1 MPDKQKSSIFE
12 GAYGRL
18 ILPGVVIQSTLI
30 AGGYATGREV
40 VEYGAKFGA
49 IGWVTG
55 LTILIGFGVMAFL
68 MFEVARVFKAFDYKS
83 LVKQFLG
90 PLWFIYDIIYF
101 LLAILILSIVIAAT
115 GSILK
120 RTLGLDIWMG
130 VLIITVITAILNFYG
145 HHLIERFKTFG
156 TIFLLFFFSILIF
169 FGDLWFY
176 LFKLLD
182 ILFFFSVYIFF
193 VFLVFSK
200 RGGDPKEVFA
210 SGDTSMAGHFPWCGF
225 FLTTCRSIP
234 GTPFRV
240 S

>member
-1 MPDKQKSSIFE
+1 KQKSRNFE

-18 ILPGVVIQSTLI
+18 ILPGVVIKYTLI

-40 VEYGAKFGA
+40 VEYGAKLGA

-55 LTILIGFGVMAFL
+55 LTILIGMVVKAFL
-68 MFEVARVFKAFDYKS
+68 MFVLARVFKAFDYNS
-83 LVKQFLG
+83 LVKLFFC
-90 PLWFIYDIIYF
+90 PLLFIYYIIYF

-156 TIFLLFFFSILIF
+156 
-169 FGDLWFY
+169 
-176 LFKLLD
+176 
-182 ILFFFSVYIFF
+182 
-193 VFLVFSK
+193 
-200 RGGDPKEVFA
+200 
-210 SGDTSMAGHFPWCGF
+210 
-225 FLTTCRSIP
+225 
-234 GTPFRV
+234 
-240 S
+240 